1 MRIVFMGTPDFAVLS
16 LDAIMQAGHDVAA
29 VVTVP
34 DRPSGRGQKL
44 TTSPVKNYAVEHNL
58 PLLQPE
64 KLRDPQFL
72 ADLQALQAELF
83 VVVAFRM
90 LPQMVWAMPPR
101 GTFNLHASLLP
112 DYRGAAPINWAIING
127 EKETGVTTFLL
138 NERIDE
144 GKILLQERTPITEKD
159 NTESLHDRLAEMG
172 AALVVKTIK
181 ELADDTLQPYE
192 QPTAIAPKAAP
203 KIFKEDCAI
212 PWNWPGEKI
221 VRFVRGLSPYPAA
234 TMRLRDAKGEVQNF
248 KVYDV
253 RYEATTP
260 SIPYLSVSCEQK
272 KRIKI
277 ALHDGNIEILSLQI
291 NGKKKNSAEEFL
303 RGHDITNWEIIQ

>member
-1 MRIVFMGTPDFAVLS
+1 MGTPDFAVLS
-16 LDAIMQAGHDVAA
+16 LDAIVQAGHDVAA

-34 DRPSGRGQKL
+34 DRPTGRGQKI
-44 TTSPVKNYAVEHNL
+44 TTSPVKNYAIEHNL

-72 ADLQALQAELF
+72 ADLQALQADLF

-90 LPQMVWAMPPR
+90 LPQMVWAMPPL

-144 GKILLQERTPITEKD
+144 GKILLQERTPISEED
-159 NTESLHDRLAEMG
+159 NAESLHDRLAEMG
-172 AALVVKTIK
+172 AALVVKTIQG
-181 ELADDTLQPYE
+181 LADNTLQPYE
-192 QPTAIAPKAAP
+192 QPAIKESKAAP

-212 PWNWPGEKI
+212 QWDKPGEEI
-221 VRFVRGLSPYPAA
+221 VRFVRGLCPYPAA
-234 TMRLRDAKGEVQNF
+234 TMRLRDAKGEIQNF

-253 RYEATTP
+253 RYEECTATT
-260 SIPYLSVSCEQK
+260 PYLSVICEQK

-277 ALHDGNIEILSLQI
+277 TLHDGIIEILSLQI
-291 NGKKKNSAEEFL
+291 NGKRKNSAEEFL
-303 RGHDITNWEIIQ
+303 RGHDITNWEIA